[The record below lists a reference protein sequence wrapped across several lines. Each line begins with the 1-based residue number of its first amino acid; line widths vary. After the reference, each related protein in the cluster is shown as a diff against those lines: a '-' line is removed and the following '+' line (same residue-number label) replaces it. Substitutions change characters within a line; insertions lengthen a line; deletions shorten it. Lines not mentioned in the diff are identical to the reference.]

1 GSVRTSVNDLSAPS
15 LLAGRYDRRV
25 MDEPV
30 IELSDA
36 EERRIWDRFNEKFS
50 FQPSMSPSKW
60 PAIKEPGASVTWS
73 LATLPDEPDYERL
86 DRLVAVVEQG
96 LSSCVGPSGTLFAL
110 DWQHPSYRFVPQE
123 VGGPGQPAWP
133 LSPYP
138 DGDYFIFLAEDF
150 RFGSFG
156 HPWEESLCLFGEE
169 LLDVAATEVDKV
181 LGPPIRRSGK
191 AVGPA

>member
-1 GSVRTSVNDLSAPS
+1 MMEVPVAA
-15 LLAGRYDRRV
+15 LAEAEYQRV
-25 MDEPV
+25 
-30 IELSDA
+30 
-36 EERRIWDRFNEKFS
+36 WDRFYEDFNFR
-50 FQPSMSPSKW
+50 PSMSSFTW
-60 PAIKEPGASVTWS
+60 PAIKEPVASVTWS
-73 LATLPDEPDYERL
+73 LAALDDDSSYERL

-96 LSSCVGPSGTLFAL
+96 LSSCVGPTDTLFAL
-110 DWQHPSYRFVPQE
+110 DWQHTSYRFAPQE

-138 DGDYFIFLAEDF
+138 DGDYCIFLAEDF

-169 LLDVAATEVDKV
+169 LLDVASIEVGKV

>member
-1 GSVRTSVNDLSAPS
+1 MMEVPVAA
-15 LLAGRYDRRV
+15 LAEAEYQRV
-25 MDEPV
+25 
-30 IELSDA
+30 
-36 EERRIWDRFNEKFS
+36 WDRFYEDFI
-50 FQPSMSPSKW
+50 FRPSMSSFMW

-73 LATLPDEPDYERL
+73 LAALDDDSSYERL

-96 LSSCVGPSGTLFAL
+96 LSSCVGPTDTLLAL
-110 DWQHPSYRFVPQE
+110 DWQHTSYRFAPQE

-138 DGDYFIFLAEDF
+138 DGDYCIFLAEDF

-169 LLDVAATEVDKV
+169 LLHVASTEVGKV

-191 AVGPA
+191 AADPA

>member
-1 GSVRTSVNDLSAPS
+1 MMEDPVAALSEAE
-15 LLAGRYDRRV
+15 YRRV
-25 MDEPV
+25 
-30 IELSDA
+30 
-36 EERRIWDRFNEKFS
+36 WDRFYKVFN
-50 FQPSMSPSKW
+50 FQPSMSSLKW
-60 PAIKEPGASVTWS
+60 PAIKEPVASVTWS
-73 LATLPDEPDYERL
+73 LYALDDDPGYERL

-96 LSSCVGPSGTLFAL
+96 LSSRVGPAGRLFAL
-110 DWQHPSYRFVPQE
+110 DWQHTSYRFAPQE

-150 RFGSFG
+150 RFGSFC

-169 LLDVAATEVDKV
+169 LLDAASTEVDRV